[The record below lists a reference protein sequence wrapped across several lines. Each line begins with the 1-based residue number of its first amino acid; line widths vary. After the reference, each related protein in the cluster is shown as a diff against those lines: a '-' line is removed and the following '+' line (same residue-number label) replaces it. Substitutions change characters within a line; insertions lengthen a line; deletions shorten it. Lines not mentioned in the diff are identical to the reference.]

1 MNQKK
6 HTGKLR
12 ILLCGQKWIGAQVF
26 KALYHSEDT
35 EIVAVS
41 SPDGTDEH
49 PDRLTRQAELYGI
62 DRITAGTLTAMNV
75 PEGTDLI
82 VCAHSHDFIGEKTRM
97 RATYGGI
104 GYHPSL
110 LPLHRGKD
118 AIRWAIKMGD
128 RITGGTVYRL
138 SNQVDGGEILDQA
151 WCFIRPKD
159 DAKELWRRDLGP
171 MGVELLTRTVE
182 RIAQQGH
189 MYGQEQDEALATW
202 EPSMDAPPVHRPDL
216 IMLGHDPAA

>member
-1 MNQKK
+1 M
-6 HTGKLR
+6 
-12 ILLCGQKWIGAQVF
+12 
-26 KALYHSEDT
+26 
-35 EIVAVS
+35 
-41 SPDGTDEH
+41 
-49 PDRLTRQAELYGI
+49 RQAELYH
-62 DRITAGTLTAMNV
+62 TPWMEAGKLNGQTL
-75 PEGTDLI
+75 PEGVDLI
-82 VCAHSHDFIGEKTRM
+82 VCAHSHDFISEKTRL

-138 SNQVDGGEILDQA
+138 SNKVDGGDILEQQ
-151 WCFIRPKD
+151 WCFIRPTD
-159 DAKELWRRDLGP
+159 DAQELWRRDLGP
-171 MGVELLTRTVE
+171 IGVDLLLKAVH
-182 RIAQQGH
+182 RIAEHGFIQGH
-189 MYGQEQDEALATW
+189 EQDEKLATW